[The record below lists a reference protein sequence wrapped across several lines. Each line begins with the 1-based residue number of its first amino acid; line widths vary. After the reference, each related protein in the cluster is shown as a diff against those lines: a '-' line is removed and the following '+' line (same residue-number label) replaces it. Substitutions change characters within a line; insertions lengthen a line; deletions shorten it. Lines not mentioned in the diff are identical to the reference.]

1 MDIVLAKRALDKLV
15 VIIAVQLQAN
25 VTPGLHFVAKVL
37 DLLVIQLL
45 VGVFQF
51 GNSHLLL

>member
-15 VIIAVQLQAN
+15 VIVAVQLQAN
-25 VTPGLHFVAKVL
+25 VAPGLHFVTKVL

-45 VGVFQF
+45 VRVFQF
-51 GNSHLLL
+51 GDSHLLL